1 MLHPFVLLLLR
12 LDPYRRQPG
21 PALFYV
27 LVRLFAP
34 LQNPSF
40 TLHSTFVPA
49 CLPAFHASTSPLQAP
64 KERTSRVRLMYLLSN
79 SDSDVESIYINEEDM
94 SLSSQSIVSVSAQAE
109 PKPVLRN
116 SPPPPPTRHPRWSD
130 SRNER
135 SPSRAQATFA
145 LDSPN
150 ILIPHN
156 YAIQSGPRRTTGG
169 SARSSTTPIHQPIS
183 CKSSNEVP

>member
-79 SDSDVESIYINEEDM
+79 SDSDVESIYINEDDM
-94 SLSSQSIVSVSAQAE
+94 SLSSQSTVSVSAQAE

-116 SPPPPPTRHPRWSD
+116 PPP
-130 SRNER
+130 
-135 SPSRAQATFA
+135 QATRGGVIQGTNEA
-145 LDSPN
+145 LLVSRRPSAPDSPN
-150 ILIPHN
+150 ILIPYN
-156 YAIQSGPRRTTGG
+156 YALQSGPRRTTGG